1 MGSNLVVKF
10 WGWVYDLIYSGRAPW
25 EMGGPRPDLVKLVE
39 NGTLH
44 PSPAID
50 LGCGTGDNVIY
61 LARHGFS
68 SIGVDIS
75 ALAINQARVK
85 AHDAGVQAR
94 FLVGDV
100 TEFAEMGGP
109 FDLVL
114 DYGCLGCI
122 LGTPARKRY
131 VQSLLRLTRAGSIY
145 ILLNFTRSPDAFF
158 NLIPNVL
165 SSGEAERLLG
175 SHFEV
180 GYFNGARERGPL
192 GLRVEY
198 RRMRRK

>member
-1 MGSNLVVKF
+1 
-10 WGWVYDLIYSGRAPW
+10 
-25 EMGGPRPDLVKLVE
+25 MGGPRPEVVELVE
-39 NGTLH
+39 SGQLH

-68 SIGVDIS
+68 AIGVDIS
-75 ALAINQARVK
+75 PRAIDQARAK
-85 AHDAGVQAR
+85 ARNASVQAR

-100 TEFAEMGGP
+100 TELAEVGGP

-122 LGTPARKRY
+122 IGTLARERY
-131 VQSLLRLTRAGSIY
+131 VRSLLKLTRAGSIY
-145 ILLNFTRSPDAFF
+145 ILLNLTRNLANPF
-158 NLIPNVL
+158 NFVPNAL
-165 SSGEAERLLG
+165 KPGEVDQLLC

-180 GYFNGARERGPL
+180 EDFNGARERGPL
-192 GLRVEY
+192 GLHVEY

>member
-1 MGSNLVVKF
+1 MLVTKF
-10 WGWVYDLIYSGRAPW
+10 WSWIYDLIYISRAPW
-25 EMGGPRPDLVKLVE
+25 EMNGPRPDLVELVE
-39 NGTLH
+39 NGHLH

-61 LARHGFS
+61 LARHGFRS
-68 SIGVDIS
+68 VGVDIS
-75 ALAINQARVK
+75 SRAINQARTK
-85 AHDAGVQAR
+85 ARDAGVKAR

-100 TEFAEMGGP
+100 TRLVEVEGP

-122 LGTPARKRY
+122 IGTPAREQY
-131 VQSLLRLTRAGSIY
+131 VQSLLKLTRAGSIY

-158 NLIPNVL
+158 NLVPNVL
-165 SSGEAERLLG
+165 SSGEAKRLLG

-180 GYFNGARERGPL
+180 EDFNRAQEQGPL